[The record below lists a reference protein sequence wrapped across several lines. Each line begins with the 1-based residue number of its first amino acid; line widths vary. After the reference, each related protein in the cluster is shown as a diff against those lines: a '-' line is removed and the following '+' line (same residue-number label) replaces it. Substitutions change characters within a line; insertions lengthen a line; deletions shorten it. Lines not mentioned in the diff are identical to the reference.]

1 MEFIIKMII
10 RNHSENSLDRNK
22 KMLILTR
29 PQTEDIPKLMNH
41 KKLLFDDPSNYL
53 KLPKELNFNFIIGKK
68 NKIKKIIP
76 TRKLT
81 KKSTSNFIKML
92 AKRPTRMRSSNSLS
106 FDIKRAF
113 ESNKKISLNNEED
126 KDTLRKKR
134 EEEVS
139 NIFSKYRKIITQ
151 NEKDNRENIDY
162 NSEVPSFMK
171 LYINNSLSKQEK
183 ALKCKEEYN
192 NIFKQ
197 MEKNISKTMLRD
209 SKRPIISLKNNFQN
223 KFYETANLFKNS
235 VNNYRNKIEKIK
247 LSTKRKKKNLQL
259 DSGIRYWEMSL
270 RRPKNFTGLRKGYL
284 NISSDKRPVWIIATE
299 KYPVEEEKIINPNII
314 NKIEQ
319 QKLNTN
325 YKEKTNRLIF
335 SKMKNKTM
343 NFLKYNDLQ
352 IKGKKLIDFEEKLA
366 DKLNGNIKI
375 LNFKYEKE
383 SLKDLLF
390 KMNISINK
398 YSQD

>member
-1 MEFIIKMII
+1 MII
-10 RNHSENSLDRNK
+10 RNHSENSLDRNQ
-22 KMLILTR
+22 KMLIITR

-92 AKRPTRMRSSNSLS
+92 AKRTTRMRSSNSLS

-126 KDTLRKKR
+126 KNTLRKKM

-209 SKRPIISLKNNFQN
+209 SKTPIISLKNNFQN

-325 YKEKTNRLIF
+325 YKEKSNRLIF
-335 SKMKNKTM
+335 SKLKNKTM

>member
-1 MEFIIKMII
+1 MII
-10 RNHSENSLDRNK
+10 RNHSENSLDRNQ
-22 KMLILTR
+22 KMLIITR

-92 AKRPTRMRSSNSLS
+92 AKRATRMRSSNSLS

-113 ESNKKISLNNEED
+113 ESNQKISLNNEED
-126 KDTLRKKR
+126 KNTLRKKM

-209 SKRPIISLKNNFQN
+209 SKTPIISLKNNFQN

-270 RRPKNFTGLRKGYL
+270 RRPKNFTGLRKAYL

-325 YKEKTNRLIF
+325 YKEKSNRLIF
-335 SKMKNKTM
+335 SKLKNKTM

>member
-1 MEFIIKMII
+1 MII
-10 RNHSENSLDRNK
+10 RNHSENSLDRNQ
-22 KMLILTR
+22 KMLIITR

-92 AKRPTRMRSSNSLS
+92 AKRATRMRSSNSLS

-126 KDTLRKKR
+126 KNTLRKKR

-209 SKRPIISLKNNFQN
+209 SKTPIISLKNYFQN

-299 KYPVEEEKIINPNII
+299 KYPVDEEKIINPNII

>member
-1 MEFIIKMII
+1 MII
-10 RNHSENSLDRNK
+10 RNHSENSLDRNQ
-22 KMLILTR
+22 KMLIITR

-92 AKRPTRMRSSNSLS
+92 AKRATRMRSSNSLS

-126 KDTLRKKR
+126 KNTLRKKR

-209 SKRPIISLKNNFQN
+209 SKTPIISLKNNFQN

-325 YKEKTNRLIF
+325 YKEKSNRLIF
-335 SKMKNKTM
+335 SKLKNKTM

>member
-1 MEFIIKMII
+1 MII
-10 RNHSENSLDRNK
+10 RNHSENSLDRNQ
-22 KMLILTR
+22 KMLIITR

-92 AKRPTRMRSSNSLS
+92 AKRATRMRSSNSLS

-126 KDTLRKKR
+126 KNTLRKKR

-209 SKRPIISLKNNFQN
+209 SKTPIISLKNNFQN

-299 KYPVEEEKIINPNII
+299 KYPVEEEKIINPNIN

-325 YKEKTNRLIF
+325 YKEKSNRLIF
-335 SKMKNKTM
+335 SKLKNKTM

-366 DKLNGNIKI
+366 DKLKGNIKI

>member
-1 MEFIIKMII
+1 MII
-10 RNHSENSLDRNK
+10 RNHSENSLDRNQ
-22 KMLILTR
+22 KMLIITR

-92 AKRPTRMRSSNSLS
+92 AKRATRMRSSNSLS

-126 KDTLRKKR
+126 KNTLRKKR

-209 SKRPIISLKNNFQN
+209 SKTPIISLKNYFQN

>member
-1 MEFIIKMII
+1 MIF
-10 RNHSENSLDRNK
+10 RNHSENSLDRNQ
-22 KMLILTR
+22 KMLIITR

-92 AKRPTRMRSSNSLS
+92 AKRATRMRSSNSLS

-126 KDTLRKKR
+126 KNTLRKKR

-209 SKRPIISLKNNFQN
+209 SKTPIISLKNYFQN

-325 YKEKTNRLIF
+325 YKEKSNRLIF
-335 SKMKNKTM
+335 SKLKNKTM
-343 NFLKYNDLQ
+343 NFFKYNDLQ

>member
-1 MEFIIKMII
+1 MII
-10 RNHSENSLDRNK
+10 RNHSENSLDRNQ
-22 KMLILTR
+22 KMLIITR

-92 AKRPTRMRSSNSLS
+92 AKRATRMRSSNSLS

-126 KDTLRKKR
+126 KNTLRKKR

-151 NEKDNRENIDY
+151 NEKDNREIIDY

-171 LYINNSLSKQEK
+171 LYINNNLSKQEK

-209 SKRPIISLKNNFQN
+209 SKTPIISLKNNFQN

-325 YKEKTNRLIF
+325 YKEKSNRLIF
-335 SKMKNKTM
+335 SKLKNKTM

-366 DKLNGNIKI
+366 DRLNGNIKI
-375 LNFKYEKE
+375 LHFKYEKE

>member
-1 MEFIIKMII
+1 MII
-10 RNHSENSLDRNK
+10 RNHSENSLDRNQ
-22 KMLILTR
+22 KMLIITR

-92 AKRPTRMRSSNSLS
+92 AKRATRMRSSNSLS

-126 KDTLRKKR
+126 KNTLRKKR

-209 SKRPIISLKNNFQN
+209 SKTPIISLKNNFQN

>member
-1 MEFIIKMII
+1 MIF
-10 RNHSENSLDRNK
+10 RNHSENSLDRNQ
-22 KMLILTR
+22 KMLIITR

-92 AKRPTRMRSSNSLS
+92 AKRATRMRSSNSLS

-209 SKRPIISLKNNFQN
+209 SKTPIISLKNNFQN

-299 KYPVEEEKIINPNII
+299 KYPVEEEKIINPNIN

-319 QKLNTN
+319 QKLNTK
-325 YKEKTNRLIF
+325 YKKKTNRLIF

-352 IKGKKLIDFEEKLA
+352 IKGKKLIDFEENLA
-366 DKLNGNIKI
+366 DRLNGKIKI
-375 LNFKYEKE
+375 LHFKYEKE

>member
-1 MEFIIKMII
+1 
-10 RNHSENSLDRNK
+10 
-22 KMLILTR
+22 MLIITR

-92 AKRPTRMRSSNSLS
+92 AKRATRMRSSNSLS

-126 KDTLRKKR
+126 KNTLRKKR

-171 LYINNSLSKQEK
+171 LYINNNLSKQEK

-209 SKRPIISLKNNFQN
+209 SKTPIISLKNDFQN

-325 YKEKTNRLIF
+325 YKEKSNRLIF
-335 SKMKNKTM
+335 SKLKNKTM

>member
-1 MEFIIKMII
+1 MII
-10 RNHSENSLDRNK
+10 RNHSENSLDRNQ
-22 KMLILTR
+22 KMLIITR

-92 AKRPTRMRSSNSLS
+92 AKRATRMRSSNSLS

-126 KDTLRKKR
+126 KNTLRKKR

-151 NEKDNRENIDY
+151 NEKDNREIIDY

-171 LYINNSLSKQEK
+171 LYINNNLSKQEK

-209 SKRPIISLKNNFQN
+209 SKTPIISLKNYFQN

-325 YKEKTNRLIF
+325 YKEKSNRLIF
-335 SKMKNKTM
+335 SKLKNKTM

>member
-1 MEFIIKMII
+1 MII
-10 RNHSENSLDRNK
+10 RNHSENSLDRNQ
-22 KMLILTR
+22 KMLIITR

-92 AKRPTRMRSSNSLS
+92 TKRATRMRSSNSLS

-113 ESNKKISLNNEED
+113 ESNKKISLNNDED
-126 KDTLRKKR
+126 KNTLRKKR

-151 NEKDNRENIDY
+151 NEKDNREIIDY

-209 SKRPIISLKNNFQN
+209 SKTPIISLKNDFQN

-235 VNNYRNKIEKIK
+235 VNNYRNKIENIK
-247 LSTKRKKKNLQL
+247 LSTKSKKKNLQL

-325 YKEKTNRLIF
+325 YKEKTKRLIF

-343 NFLKYNDLQ
+343 NFLKFNDLQ

>member
-1 MEFIIKMII
+1 MEFVIKMII
-10 RNHSENSLDRNK
+10 RNHSENSLDRNQ
-22 KMLILTR
+22 KMLIITR

-92 AKRPTRMRSSNSLS
+92 AKRTTRMRSSNSLS

-126 KDTLRKKR
+126 KNTLRKKM

-209 SKRPIISLKNNFQN
+209 SKTPIISLKNNFQN

-325 YKEKTNRLIF
+325 YKEKSNRLIF
-335 SKMKNKTM
+335 SKLKNKTM

>member
-1 MEFIIKMII
+1 MII
-10 RNHSENSLDRNK
+10 RNHSENSLDRNQ
-22 KMLILTR
+22 KMLIITR

-92 AKRPTRMRSSNSLS
+92 AKRATRMRSSNSLS

-113 ESNKKISLNNEED
+113 ESNQKISLNNEED
-126 KDTLRKKR
+126 KNTLRKKM

-171 LYINNSLSKQEK
+171 IYINNSLSKQEK

-209 SKRPIISLKNNFQN
+209 SKTPIISLKNNFQN

-325 YKEKTNRLIF
+325 YKEKSNRLIF
-335 SKMKNKTM
+335 SKLKNKTM

>member
-1 MEFIIKMII
+1 MEFVIKMII
-10 RNHSENSLDRNK
+10 RNHSENSLDRNQ
-22 KMLILTR
+22 KMLIITR

-92 AKRPTRMRSSNSLS
+92 AKRTTRMRSSNSLS

-126 KDTLRKKR
+126 KNTLRKKM

-209 SKRPIISLKNNFQN
+209 SKTPIISLKNNFQN

-325 YKEKTNRLIF
+325 YKEKSNRLIF
-335 SKMKNKTM
+335 LKLKNKTM

>member
-1 MEFIIKMII
+1 MIF
-10 RNHSENSLDRNK
+10 RNHSENSLDRNQ
-22 KMLILTR
+22 KMLIITR

-92 AKRPTRMRSSNSLS
+92 AKRATRMRSSNSLS

-126 KDTLRKKR
+126 KNTLRKKR

-209 SKRPIISLKNNFQN
+209 SKKPIISLKNN
-223 KFYETANLFKNS
+223 
-235 VNNYRNKIEKIK
+235 NNFK
-247 LSTKRKKKNLQL
+247 LS
-259 DSGIRYWEMSL
+259 
-270 RRPKNFTGLRKGYL
+270 
-284 NISSDKRPVWIIATE
+284 
-299 KYPVEEEKIINPNII
+299 
-314 NKIEQ
+314 
-319 QKLNTN
+319 
-325 YKEKTNRLIF
+325 
-335 SKMKNKTM
+335 
-343 NFLKYNDLQ
+343 
-352 IKGKKLIDFEEKLA
+352 
-366 DKLNGNIKI
+366 
-375 LNFKYEKE
+375 
-383 SLKDLLF
+383 
-390 KMNISINK
+390 
-398 YSQD
+398 

>member
-1 MEFIIKMII
+1 MIF
-10 RNHSENSLDRNK
+10 RNHSENSLDRNQ
-22 KMLILTR
+22 KMLIITR

-92 AKRPTRMRSSNSLS
+92 AKRATRMRSSNSLS

-126 KDTLRKKR
+126 KNTLRKKR

-209 SKRPIISLKNNFQN
+209 SKTPIKSLKNYFQN

-299 KYPVEEEKIINPNII
+299 KYPVDEEKIINPNII

-325 YKEKTNRLIF
+325 YKEKSNRLIF
-335 SKMKNKTM
+335 SKLKNKTM

>member
-1 MEFIIKMII
+1 MIF
-10 RNHSENSLDRNK
+10 RNHSENSLDRNQ
-22 KMLILTR
+22 KMLIITR

-92 AKRPTRMRSSNSLS
+92 AKRATRMRSSNSLS

-126 KDTLRKKR
+126 KNTLRKKR

-209 SKRPIISLKNNFQN
+209 SKTPIISLKNNFQN

-398 YSQD
+398 YSLD

>member
-1 MEFIIKMII
+1 MII
-10 RNHSENSLDRNK
+10 RNHSENSLDRNQ
-22 KMLILTR
+22 KMLIITR

-92 AKRPTRMRSSNSLS
+92 AKRATRMRSSNSLS

-126 KDTLRKKR
+126 KNTLRKKR

-209 SKRPIISLKNNFQN
+209 SKTPIISLKNYFQN

-325 YKEKTNRLIF
+325 YKEKSNRLIF
-335 SKMKNKTM
+335 SKLKNKTM

>member
-1 MEFIIKMII
+1 MEFVIKMII
-10 RNHSENSLDRNK
+10 RNHSENSLDRNQ
-22 KMLILTR
+22 KMLIITR

-92 AKRPTRMRSSNSLS
+92 AKRATRMRSSNSLS

-126 KDTLRKKR
+126 KNTLRKKR

-209 SKRPIISLKNNFQN
+209 SKTPIISLKNNFQN

-325 YKEKTNRLIF
+325 YKEKSNRLIF
-335 SKMKNKTM
+335 SKLKNKTM

>member
-1 MEFIIKMII
+1 MEFVIKMII
-10 RNHSENSLDRNK
+10 RNHSENSLDRNQ
-22 KMLILTR
+22 KMLIITR

-92 AKRPTRMRSSNSLS
+92 AKRATRMRSSNSLS

-126 KDTLRKKR
+126 KNTLRKKR

-209 SKRPIISLKNNFQN
+209 SKTPIISLKNYFQN

>member
-1 MEFIIKMII
+1 MIF
-10 RNHSENSLDRNK
+10 RNHSENSLDRNQ
-22 KMLILTR
+22 KMLIITR

-92 AKRPTRMRSSNSLS
+92 AKRATRMRSSNSLS

-126 KDTLRKKR
+126 KNTLRKKR

-209 SKRPIISLKNNFQN
+209 SKTPIISLKNYFQN

>member
-1 MEFIIKMII
+1 M
-10 RNHSENSLDRNK
+10 RNLKENS
-22 KMLILTR
+22 
-29 PQTEDIPKLMNH
+29 
-41 KKLLFDDPSNYL
+41 
-53 KLPKELNFNFIIGKK
+53 
-68 NKIKKIIP
+68 
-76 TRKLT
+76 
-81 KKSTSNFIKML
+81 SNFIKML
-92 AKRPTRMRSSNSLS
+92 TKRATRMRSSNSLS

-126 KDTLRKKR
+126 KNTLRKKR

-151 NEKDNRENIDY
+151 NEKDNREIIDY

-209 SKRPIISLKNNFQN
+209 SKTPIISLKNYFQN
-223 KFYETANLFKNS
+223 IFYETANLFKNS
-235 VNNYRNKIEKIK
+235 VNNYRNKIENIK

-325 YKEKTNRLIF
+325 YKEKSNRLIF
-335 SKMKNKTM
+335 SKLKNKTM

>member
-1 MEFIIKMII
+1 MIF
-10 RNHSENSLDRNK
+10 RNHSENSLDRNQ
-22 KMLILTR
+22 KMLIITR

-92 AKRPTRMRSSNSLS
+92 AKRATRMRSSNSLS
-106 FDIKRAF
+106 FDIKRVF

-126 KDTLRKKR
+126 KNTLRKKR

-209 SKRPIISLKNNFQN
+209 SKTPIISLKNNFQN

-398 YSQD
+398 YSLD